1 MTSHDEKAL
10 QIFFIKIPE
19 EKAEESAYNIPLSSP
34 QGVNGMWKKNSV
46 AEPEPSKVDRLK
58 QLFKFF

>member
-34 QGVNGMWKKNSV
+34 QGVNGMCKK
-46 AEPEPSKVDRLK
+46 K
-58 QLFKFF
+58 QCCGAGAK

>member
-34 QGVNGMWKKNSV
+34 QGVNGMWKKTVLRSRSQVKWTGLN
-46 AEPEPSKVDRLK
+46 DY
-58 QLFKFF
+58 